1 MGFLIRFFV
10 LTAALGLTGVALPG
24 IDFDSISALLLAALV
39 IGLMNALLRPLLIF
53 FTLPLVLVSLGLFLV
68 VINAGLLLLAS
79 KFVPGF
85 HVDGFLWAVLA
96 SIFVSILSFFLNRMV
111 GGKSPKER

>member
-24 IDFDSISALLLAALV
+24 IHFEDVSSLLLAALA
-39 IGLMNALLRPLLIF
+39 IGLLNALLRPLLIF

-68 VINAGLLLLAS
+68 VINAALLMLAS
-79 KFVPGF
+79 KFVHGF
-85 HVDGFLWAVLA
+85 RVDGFLWAILA
-96 SIFVSILSFFLNRMV
+96 SILVSILSFFLNRMV
-111 GGKSPKER
+111 GGDSRKGS